1 MAVGMDDSGDFYGAS
16 WEDGGGELGFNGCGK
31 EVVAGQIAAGQTRCL
46 RWWRRLEF
54 TVAGIGSVAW
64 AEGWHDASTAEER
77 RRCSGQEVLS
87 DGREELE
94 ALVRRSRLRQFW
106 A

>member
-1 MAVGMDDSGDFYGAS
+1 MDDSGDFYGAS

-64 AEGWHDASTAEER
+64 AEGWH
-77 RRCSGQEVLS
+77 RCV
-87 DGREELE
+87 DGRG
-94 ALVRRSRLRQFW
+94 AASVFW
-106 A
+106 AGGA